1 MLPDWTVVG
10 FTGHRSIANPGAVA
24 GQVAIALDDLAA
36 TNHNLLV
43 ISSIAAG
50 ADTLFVNEAAR
61 RGIPYLIVLPFPSDR
76 FQLDFA
82 PGEWLARSPLLERA
96 SNVEE
101 ISGSASDDEAYMDA
115 GVRIVNQADL
125 LVAVW
130 DGTPTSGL
138 GGTAD
143 VVGYARDLGKPVLWL
158 NPVSG
163 TATRERFDRLPPVA
177 ASPPPIG
184 GPRQAMEDHF
194 RDLDTAASREAP
206 NVRHLLQRI
215 VLLHLLASV
224 LGLTALAL
232 HIEGRAGSAIAVVE
246 VALLGTA
253 LVLTARHHH
262 AHKEWM
268 RSRIEAE
275 LCRSFLATWPL
286 RSRIDRT
293 PRLALRGFER
303 LARNLRL
310 LQLLDRAAGPS
321 LESARRDYLEN
332 RVMDQVRYFDRRCRE
347 ATRAYRGLTRMA
359 MVSTALA
366 ALLAA
371 GHLALKLMHV
381 EGPALP
387 ATELLSLVLPLVSA
401 ALLSLVLTQEHSRR
415 ASRYGEM
422 VGLLEDA
429 ARRLVA
435 ARTWTGLA
443 RVATET
449 EEALLNEAVEWQA
462 FRRFASETH

>member
-24 GQVAIALDDLAA
+24 GQVAVALDDLAA
-36 TNHNLLV
+36 TNPSLLL

-61 RGIPYLIVLPFPSDR
+61 RGIPYLLVLPFPAAR
-76 FQLDFA
+76 FQHDFA
-82 PGEWLARSPLLERA
+82 PGEWLARSPLLEKA
-96 SNVEE
+96 AHVEE
-101 ISGSASDDEAYMDA
+101 ISGSASDEEAYMDA
-115 GVRIVNQADL
+115 GARIVNQSDL

-163 TATRERFDRLPPVA
+163 MTTRERFDRLPAVQPALPAVA
-177 ASPPPIG
+177 
-184 GPRQAMEDHF
+184 PRQAVEEHF
-194 RDLDTAASREAP
+194 GELDAAASRGAP

-232 HIEGRAGSAIAVVE
+232 HIEGRAGFAIAVLE
-246 VALLGTA
+246 VLLLATALL
-253 LVLTARHHH
+253 LTARHHH

-286 RSRIDRT
+286 RARIDRS

-303 LARNLRL
+303 LVRNLRL
-310 LQLLDRAAGPS
+310 LQLLDRGAGPS
-321 LESARRDYLEN
+321 LESARAQYLEN
-332 RVMDQVRYFDRRCRE
+332 RVMDQVRYFGRRCGE
-347 ATRAYRGLTRMA
+347 ATRAYRGLTRLA
-359 MVSTALA
+359 MISTALA

-371 GHLALKLMHV
+371 GHLGLEIMHID
-381 EGPALP
+381 GPALP

-429 ARRLVA
+429 ARRLAA
-435 ARTWTGLA
+435 ARTWTGVA
-443 RVATET
+443 RVANET
-449 EEALLNEAVEWQA
+449 EEALLTEAVEWQA
-462 FRRFASETH
+462 FRRFASQTH

>member
-10 FTGHRSIANPGAVA
+10 FTGHRTISDPKAVA
-24 GQVAIALDDLAA
+24 GCISLALDQLLASSRA
-36 TNHNLLV
+36 PLG

-50 ADTLFVNEAAR
+50 ADTLFVSEAAR
-61 RGIPYLIVLPFPSDR
+61 RGLPYLLVLPFPAER
-76 FQLDFA
+76 FQHDFQ
-82 PGEWLARSPLLERA
+82 PGEWLARAPLLQKA
-96 SNVEE
+96 AHVEE

-115 GVRIVNQADL
+115 GARIVDQADL

-130 DGTPTSGL
+130 DGSPTSGL

-143 VVGYARDLGKPVLWL
+143 VVEYARSLGKPLLWL
-158 NPVSG
+158 NPVTG
-163 TATRERFDRLPPVA
+163 AMVKERFEQLLGVEGAPA
-177 ASPPPIG
+177 AIES
-184 GPRQAMEDHF
+184 PRQVMEQHF
-194 RDLDTAASREAP
+194 RDLDAAASREAP
-206 NVRHLLQRI
+206 NVRHLIQRI

-232 HIEGRAGSAIAVVE
+232 HIEGPVGYAIAFLEVV
-246 VALLGTA
+246 LLATA
-253 LVLTARHHH
+253 LALTARHHH
-262 AHKEWM
+262 AHQEWM

-286 RSRIDRT
+286 RARIDRT
-293 PRLALRGFER
+293 PRLSLRGFER
-303 LARNLRL
+303 VVRNLRL
-310 LQLLDRAAGPS
+310 LQLLDPGAVPS
-321 LESARRDYLEN
+321 LESARSDYLEH
-332 RVMDQVRYFDRRCRE
+332 RVLDQARYFGRRCRE
-347 ATRAYRGLTRMA
+347 ATQAYRRLTRLA

-371 GHLALKLMHV
+371 GHLGLTLAHA

-415 ASRYGEM
+415 ASRYREM

-429 ARRLVA
+429 ARRLSA

-462 FRRFASETH
+462 FRRFASEPH